1 MTEHIAELGI
11 GKFRLK
17 YDDATNV
24 YALQWYDS
32 AAAAWKDV
40 MTYNTATQRITRLI
54 VTEELTDLLITTAKL
69 ADAAATTVKLADAGV
84 TTAKLADLAVA
95 TAKLADAAVTTVKL
109 ADLAVTTAKLVDA
122 AVATAKLAD
131 AGVTEVKV
139 ADGAITKAKITADT
153 IRIEIPIS
161 LLTNS
166 QTGLAADATGVKYE
180 TPYQLLVSA
189 DMLQSAKAAYIEAHI
204 EASATDSATA
214 VEFYDVTAAAVRG
227 SASANAGARVRS
239 ADFKGSLVAGNEH
252 TVRIDV
258 TTASATAGAT
268 TGVQMARLILVIGI
282 G

>member
-17 YDDATNV
+17 YDDATNT

-32 AAAAWKDV
+32 ATAAWKDV

-54 VTEELTDLLITTAKL
+54 VTDELTDLLITTAKL
-69 ADAAATTVKLADAGV
+69 ADLAVVTAKLADAGV
-84 TTAKLADLAVA
+84 TTAKLAD
-95 TAKLADAAVTTVKL
+95 AAATTV
-109 ADLAVTTAKLVDA
+109 
-122 AVATAKLAD
+122 KLAD

-139 ADGAITKAKITADT
+139 ADGAITKAKISADT
-153 IRIEIPIS
+153 IRIEIPVP

>member
-17 YDDATNV
+17 YDDATNT

-32 AAAAWKDV
+32 ATAAWKDV

-54 VTEELTDLLITTAKL
+54 VTEE
-69 ADAAATTVKLADAGV
+69 
-84 TTAKLADLAVA
+84 
-95 TAKLADAAVTTVKL
+95 
-109 ADLAVTTAKLVDA
+109 
-122 AVATAKLAD
+122 
-131 AGVTEVKV
+131 V
-139 ADGAITKAKITADT
+139 ADGAITKAKISTDT
-153 IRIEIPIS
+153 IRIEIPIP

>member
-1 MTEHIAELGI
+1 MTEHIFELGA
-11 GKFRLK
+11 GKFKFK

-24 YALQWYDS
+24 HALQWYDS

-54 VTEELTDLLITTAKL
+54 VTDELTDLLITTAKL
-69 ADAAATTVKLADAGV
+69 ADAA
-84 TTAKLADLAVA
+84 VA
-95 TAKLADAAVTTVKL
+95 TV
-109 ADLAVTTAKLVDA
+109 
-122 AVATAKLAD
+122 KLAD

-139 ADGAITKAKITADT
+139 ADGATTKAKITADT

-204 EASATDSATA
+204 EASATDSVTA
-214 VEFYDVTAAAVRG
+214 VEFYDATAAAIRG

-282 G
+282 S